1 MAIGK
6 DYFKIGGINMRYI
19 TLKNSSNGWCVVV
32 VKHGLFSK
40 KHRNISPCYE
50 HKMHAYNNA
59 MQACKKLQLPII
71 L

>member
-1 MAIGK
+1 MK
-6 DYFKIGGINMRYI
+6 YI
-19 TLKNSSNGWCVVV
+19 TLKNSRNGWRVVV

-40 KHRNISPCYE
+40 KHRNISSCYE

-59 MQACKKLQLPII
+59 MQACKTLQLPII

>member
-1 MAIGK
+1 
-6 DYFKIGGINMRYI
+6 MRYI
-19 TLKNSSNGWCVVV
+19 TVKNTCNGWHVVI

-50 HKMHAYNNA
+50 HKMHAYNDA
-59 MQACKKLQLPII
+59 MRACKTLQLPII

>member
-1 MAIGK
+1 MK
-6 DYFKIGGINMRYI
+6 YI
-19 TLKNSSNGWCVVV
+19 TLKNSRNGWRVVI

-50 HKMHAYNNA
+50 HKMHAYSDA
-59 MQACKKLQLPII
+59 MRACKTLQLPII